1 MSLPLKNCISF
12 LMNYDFT
19 SDNFMVE
26 INWWIWYRI
35 FGFSYVGDVLKD
47 LRVGMSESIIKT
59 I

>member
-1 MSLPLKNCISF
+1 
-12 LMNYDFT
+12 MNYDFT

-35 FGFSYVGDVLKD
+35 FGFRYVGDVLKD